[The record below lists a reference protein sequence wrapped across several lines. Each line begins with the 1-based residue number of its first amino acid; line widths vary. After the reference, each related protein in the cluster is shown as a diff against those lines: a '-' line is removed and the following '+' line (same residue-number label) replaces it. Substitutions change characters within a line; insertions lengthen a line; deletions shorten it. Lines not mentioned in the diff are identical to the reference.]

1 MELYLQFG
9 YAMRPATLQLLENWS
24 KGTVILSPRDIEP
37 KNLLKVCKD
46 IQKAGGSVLFDAQF
60 YLPHADHKTL
70 CEHSYWPSDYAT
82 GDFFAGSGSNKL
94 VNDLAILNLELGTTH
109 FILPG
114 MYAATID
121 DTWLECHRM
130 IAETASGVDSVSSL
144 QKIATVALASEALTD
159 DDQIHE
165 LLEAL
170 EQWPVDGVY
179 LVCEH
184 SQGDYLVK
192 DTNWLINLLDLAA
205 GIRLQGK
212 TVIAGYS
219 NHQSLILGASSVN
232 AIASG
237 SWMNVRSFPPE
248 KFVVAAE
255 DEIKTKSIWYYC
267 PQALSEY
274 KITFLDV
281 AHRQGVLSDMRAE
294 KIYGSSYADAMFA
307 GPGRPSLLGLKER
320 DSFMHYL
327 QCLSVQTAQSRLS
340 TFDATV
346 DAHNLLLDSAETLL
360 DRLQRQGVRGQNR
373 EFKDILDVN
382 RAALTML
389 QTNRGPMLRRHWNS
403 L

>member
-1 MELYLQFG
+1 MNLYLQFG

-24 KGTVILSPRDIEP
+24 SGTVILSPRDIEP
-37 KNLLKVCKD
+37 KVLLKVCNE
-46 IQKAGGSVLFDAQF
+46 IQKAGGSVLFDPQF

-70 CEHSYWPSDYAT
+70 CEHSYWPSDYTT
-82 GDFFAGSGSNKL
+82 GNFFTGSGSNKL
-94 VNDLAILNLELGTTH
+94 VNDLANLNLELRTTQ

-130 IAETASGVDSVSSL
+130 IAEIAIQIDSVASL
-144 QKIATVALASEALTD
+144 PKIATVAVAAEALVD

-165 LLEAL
+165 LLEAV
-170 EQWPVDGVY
+170 EDWPVAGVY

-192 DTNWLINLLDLAA
+192 DTNWLINLIDLAA
-205 GIRLQGK
+205 GLRLQGK

-219 NHQSLILGASSVN
+219 NHQSLILGTASVN

-237 SWMNVRSFPPE
+237 SWMNVRSFSPE

-281 AHRQGVLSDMRAE
+281 AHRQGVLNDMRAE
-294 KIYGSSYADAMFA
+294 KAYGSGYADAIFN
-307 GPGRPSLLGLKER
+307 GPGRPSLLGIKER

-340 TFDATV
+340 TFDATA

-360 DRLQRQGVRGQNR
+360 EKLQRQGVRGQNR

-389 QTNRGPMLRRHWNS
+389 QATRGPMLRRNWGD